1 MKIGLTEG
9 TIATDPL
16 QMPARAADIGVAGIE
31 PYIGDAGSPYYRWAS
46 EDIGAF
52 LRNADVNGI
61 SVPSLALGL
70 FNNDGRLVTGEDF
83 NYVCDLIVKTLTLTR
98 DLGARLMLLCAYV
111 KSEPDTPEKITNLAT
126 VIRAVEPA
134 ARDLGVAIAIET
146 PLPAVELVKL
156 VDGVNSEMVGV
167 YYDLGNAVAFG
178 YDPVQDIKVLSRRIL
193 AVHIKDS
200 SNRLGA
206 LHLGEG
212 LVDLEACIR
221 ALVSIG
227 YNGWLML
234 ETPGDKL
241 NAVRM
246 DLKKCVATLLHQRYI
261 VTGAIIR
268 RD

>member
-9 TIATDPL
+9 TIAIDPL
-16 QMPARAADIGVAGIE
+16 EMPARAADIGVAGIE
-31 PYIGDAGSPYYRWAS
+31 PYIGDAGSSYYNWTP

-52 LRNADVNGI
+52 LKNANVNGVSI
-61 SVPSLALGL
+61 PSLALGL
-70 FNNDGRLVTGEDF
+70 FNNDGRLVTGEGF
-83 NYVCDLIVKTLTLTR
+83 NCVCDLIVKTLNLTR
-98 DLGARLMLLCAYV
+98 ELGARLMLLCAYV
-111 KSEPDTPEKITNLAT
+111 ESEPDTPEKITNLAK

-134 ARDLGVAIAIET
+134 ARELGVAIAIET
-146 PLPAVELVKL
+146 PLPAVELAKL
-156 VDGVNSEMVGV
+156 VDGINSEMVGV
-167 YYDLGNAVAFG
+167 YYDLGNAVAYG
-178 YDPVQDIKVLSRRIL
+178 YDPAQEIKVLTKRIL

-227 YNGWLML
+227 YDGWLML
-234 ETPGDKL
+234 ETPGDNL
-241 NAVRM
+241 DAVRM
-246 DLKKCVATLLHQRYI
+246 DLKLCVAKLLHQRYI
-261 VTGAIIR
+261 MSGAIIK